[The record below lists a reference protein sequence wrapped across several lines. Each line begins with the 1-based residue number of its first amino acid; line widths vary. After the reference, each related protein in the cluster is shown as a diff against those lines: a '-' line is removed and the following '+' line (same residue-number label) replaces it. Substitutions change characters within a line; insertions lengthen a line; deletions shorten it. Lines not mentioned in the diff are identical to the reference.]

1 MDRPRNMTDGG
12 AGGAGG
18 APVSDHPAARRLTVV
33 LLVVLV
39 AAFGWWIAW
48 VVRTD
53 QPLDYWTY
61 VLTGETYAHHQDPY
75 ALSRDAWFAEGDAL
89 GLAHFAWPYRYPP
102 YTAAFFRAVNGVD
115 HEAVLVAW
123 LLASAAALIGA
134 AVISAAAFGGRWR
147 VPLALGLL
155 LLLSPAWDTLLL
167 GQVNGF
173 VLLALAL
180 GLWAIMRAREALL
193 GAMVAVATSVKVSP
207 LVLLGW
213 LLWRRRWRAT
223 LAAAV
228 TLAALTVV
236 SAPILG
242 WHAFVSYAHHGLDLA
257 RPTLVITGGANV
269 TLVGAVGRLLPGEPS
284 LAKAIG
290 YSLAAL
296 VALCTLALCRPWGRE
311 PRGGGAGEAS
321 AAAGATTAR
330 VATAAARRRLAYE
343 YCLILAAL
351 PLLPSFTWFHQLVF
365 SFVPLF
371 VLAVEAWEGEERG
384 LLCALAALLALADLF
399 WLYAAPLML
408 HGVYAPDWFWRL
420 SLDTLFALGVWGA
433 CARLVW
439 TRTRRAHAPSPALA
453 PDAAV

>member
-1 MDRPRNMTDGG
+1 MDRPGNRTDGGEGG
-12 AGGAGG
+12 AGGG
-18 APVSDHPAARRLTVV
+18 ARAPDGDRVSVHPSGPWLTIV

-48 VVRTD
+48 VVHTD

-89 GLAHFAWPYRYPP
+89 GLNHFAWPYRYPP

-115 HEAVLVAW
+115 HETVLVAW
-123 LLASAAALIGA
+123 LIASAAALIGA
-134 AVISAAAFGGRWR
+134 AAISAAALGGGRR
-147 VPLALGLL
+147 TPLALGLL
-155 LLLSPAWDTLLL
+155 LVLSPAWDTLLM
-167 GQVNGF
+167 GQINGF

-193 GAMVAVATSVKVSP
+193 GVAIAVATSIKVSP

-213 LLWRRRWRAT
+213 LAWRRRRRAL

-228 TLAALTVV
+228 TLVALTVV

-269 TLVGAVGRLLPGEPS
+269 TLVGAVGRLMPGEPS

-290 YSLAAL
+290 YALAAL
-296 VALCTLALCRPWGRE
+296 VALATLRLCWPWGRE
-311 PRGGGAGEAS
+311 PRGGGAE
-321 AAAGATTAR
+321 AAGA
-330 VATAAARRRLAYE
+330 ATADARRRLAHE

-384 LLCALAALLALADLF
+384 LLFALVALLAIADLF

-408 HGVYAPDWFWRL
+408 HGIYAPDWFWRL

-433 CARLVW
+433 CARLIW

-453 PDAAV
+453 PDAAA